1 MLQDEEFNYV
11 VILLSCSILTP
22 LKRFVS
28 LLSVVPILCF
38 STILENK

>member
-1 MLQDEEFNYV
+1 MLQDEEYNYV
-11 VILLSCSILTP
+11 VILLCCRILTP
-22 LKRFVS
+22 LKPFIS

>member
-1 MLQDEEFNYV
+1 MLQDEEYNYV
-11 VILLSCSILTP
+11 VILLCYSILTP
-22 LKRFVS
+22 LKQFVS